1 MSITLLFGECQLKN
15 ERGKMKSRYVPPDE
29 MDCVLMCL
37 TPANRLVCRVCLHTG
52 LRVGDVL
59 ALTPAQVAA
68 ECFVVTEQKTG
79 KKKRVRLPAALRAEL
94 AAQSGAHWVFE
105 GRSDPQKHRT
115 RQAVWA
121 DMVHAARA
129 LRIKP
134 QATPH
139 STRKDYA
146 VRKYHACGNM
156 DTVRKALNHDNALVT
171 MLYALADQLPL
182 DKPSRCRKSV
192 KGA

>member
-1 MSITLLFGECQLKN
+1 
-15 ERGKMKSRYVPPDE
+15 
-29 MDCVLMCL
+29 MCL
-37 TPANRLVCRVCLHTG
+37 TPANRLICRVCLHTG

-105 GRSDPQKHRT
+105 GRCDPQKHRT

-121 DMVHAARA
+121 DMVHAAKA
-129 LRIKP
+129 LRLKP

-146 VRKYHACGNM
+146 VKKYRACGSLAA
-156 DTVRKALNHDNALVT
+156 VQKALNHDNEIVT

-182 DKPSRCRKSV
+182 DKPSRIRKSV